1 METLIVK
8 IQTDKKDFFLA
19 LLQELSFV
27 EVLESFDQELETAY
41 IEAIEESEKD
51 IETGQTI
58 THQALKE
65 EVKQWRNHTK

>member
-1 METLIVK
+1 METLGVK
-8 IQTDKKDFFLA
+8 IEADKKDFFLA

-27 EVLESFDQELETAY
+27 EVIDSSEQELETAY
-41 IEAIEESEKD
+41 IEAVKESEKD

-58 THQALKE
+58 THEALKE